1 MELNARNDGKMEKWA
16 LSLRV
21 ILEMVVEMMGKWKN
35 RNLRVSLKMVVK
47 WN

>member
-1 MELNARNDGKMEKWA
+1 MELNGNDGKMEKWA

-35 RNLRVSLKMVVK
+35 RTYP
-47 WN
+47 